1 MSRRR
6 LDGSVPERKPWRRSR
21 ICSTKRKT
29 FLLMTANTEA
39 RLARLTRL
47 IEQYRETQQRQLLE
61 RAIQLW
67 RRAEANRQFVDLVES
82 PPERLH

>member
-1 MSRRR
+1 
-6 LDGSVPERKPWRRSR
+6 
-21 ICSTKRKT
+21 
-29 FLLMTANTEA
+29 MTANTEA

-82 PPERLH
+82 PPERIH